1 LSRLPPFK
9 IGWRRREKKSEPRV
23 ESEYLDWALADF
35 SGYVAA
41 DELYDGPF
49 CVLSVVDNRHCRRL
63 LYEVLEHSPT
73 HDDLRRFLGRLKAVL
88 DARGLKLRGITTDA
102 SPLYPVPLAELFG
115 DVPHQICQFHII
127 AELTKAVLKAVTKVR
142 KEILARRPKLPRGRP
157 KKGDARRQVQIKKRL
172 QQRAT
177 ELFDGR
183 YLFVQRELTAIERKK
198 LKQISRGQ
206 PQLRTLREIMEEVY
220 RLFDRRCRTATAL
233 KKLGRLRSR
242 VRRFQKVGLALK
254 KIFSPALDK
263 ALTFLDD
270 RCLPAT
276 SNAVERGNRR
286 HRKMQKSV
294 YRVRTCTILKG
305 RMALDLLREAQLPD
319 GRRTLQLLHEARLKC
334 G

>member
-1 LSRLPPFK
+1 M
-9 IGWRRREKKSEPRV
+9 
-23 ESEYLDWALADF
+23 ADF

-49 CVLSVVDNRHCRRL
+49 CVLSVVDNRRCRRL
-63 LYEVLEHSPT
+63 LYEVLEHPPT

-88 DARGLKLRGITTDA
+88 DARGLKLSGITTDA
-102 SPLYPVPLAELFG
+102 SPLYPVPLAEIFG
-115 DVPHQICQFHII
+115 DVPHQICRFHII

-142 KEILARRPKLPRGRP
+142 KEILARRPQLPRGRP
-157 KKGDARRQVQIKKRL
+157 KKGDARRQAQIKKRL

-177 ELFDGR
+177 ELSDGR
-183 YLFVQRELTAIERKK
+183 YLFVQRELTATERKK
-198 LKQISRGQ
+198 LKQISRSQ

-220 RLFDRRCRTATAL
+220 RLFDRRRRTATAL

-242 VRRFQKVGLALK
+242 VRRFKQVGRTLK

-294 YRVRTCTILKG
+294 YRVRTCALLKG

-319 GRRTLQLLHEARLKC
+319 GRLTLRLLHEARLKC